1 MLRLTSL
8 LGIEV
13 RRGTVRLGR
22 LVDLGATDG
31 DGHPLI
37 GSAWAR
43 RSRGAVT
50 GIGLEAGFQLLG
62 ETLVLSEEA
71 TEAFGPGAGL
81 LLAGHVLDAQLIDL
95 EEKRLVRVGDVL
107 LSEEGDGLRL
117 AGVEIGARP
126 VLRRLGLKA
135 IASRSGSE
143 TIDWNDLHFTSTR
156 ADTLQLSVPRSAIR
170 HLPAERIA
178 AGPGRRFG
186 RVMRARRHAP
196 R

>member
-1 MLRLTSL
+1 M
-8 LGIEV
+8 
-13 RRGTVRLGR
+13 
-22 LVDLGATDG
+22 
-31 DGHPLI
+31 
-37 GSAWAR
+37 
-43 RSRGAVT
+43 T

-117 AGVEIGARP
+117 AGVEFGARP

-156 ADTLQLSVPRSAIR
+156 ADTLQLSVPRAAIR
-170 HLPAERIA
+170 HLPPEEIGAR
-178 AGPGRRFG
+178 PGRRYG
-186 RVMRARRHAP
+186 RIMRARRHAP